1 MFAFLLSAL
10 KTQSLQ
16 QTVCLVSLIAQ
27 IFLAFLVVR
36 PSIAQLLN
44 CSLWVQLGGVGQAI
58 FMAKVR
64 SHLVKSK
71 RMRFASRLWKGY
83 A

>member
-16 QTVCLVSLIAQ
+16 QTICLVSLIAQ

-36 PSIAQLLN
+36 PSIDELP
-44 CSLWVQLGGVGQAI
+44 LGTMPAD
-58 FMAKVR
+58 FRLMVR
-64 SHLVKSK
+64 DG
-71 RMRFASRLWKGY
+71 RCRWPNG
-83 A
+83 